1 MTIDLLPDV
10 ERWLAGKAR
19 QQGTTPDALVN
30 DYLRELQ
37 RNDAD
42 ADTQAPQ
49 PGSMAEFLEGYV
61 GVFDSRTIVPEGGSL
76 ADQLAYYIGA
86 IDSAECVP
94 DGAPSS
100 RPVGTEYG
108 QLLLKRHREGHP

>member
-42 ADTQAPQ
+42 TKAPQ

-61 GVFDSRTIVPEGGSL
+61 GVFDSRTIVRGGARLSEATGEQF
-76 ADQLAYYIGA
+76 AD
-86 IDSAECVP
+86 
-94 DGAPSS
+94 
-100 RPVGTEYG
+100 
-108 QLLLKRHREGHP
+108 LLEEKRARGHI

>member
-19 QQGTTPDALVN
+19 QQGTTPDVLVN

-61 GVFDSRTIVPEGGSL
+61 GVFDSRTIVPGGARLSEATSEQF
-76 ADQLAYYIGA
+76 AD
-86 IDSAECVP
+86 
-94 DGAPSS
+94 
-100 RPVGTEYG
+100 
-108 QLLLKRHREGHP
+108 LLEEKRARGHI

>member
-42 ADTQAPQ
+42 RQAPQ

-61 GVFDSRTIVPEGGSL
+61 GVFDSRTIVPGGARLSEATSEQF
-76 ADQLAYYIGA
+76 AD
-86 IDSAECVP
+86 
-94 DGAPSS
+94 
-100 RPVGTEYG
+100 
-108 QLLLKRHREGHP
+108 LLEEKRARGHI